1 MAMMTGDRSV
11 VISVTGAG
19 RSTSHQANYT
29 VKVPYSSMVRTIQ
42 VITKQGG
49 KITNVTVG
57 TIAPTVSPSEVPE
70 VSEVPSE
77 VLTVVPSSAPTATI
91 EPIKEPIKESKKG
104 FKPKK
109 K

>member
-11 VISVTGAG
+11 AISVTGAG
-19 RSTSHQANYT
+19 KSTSHQTNYT
-29 VKVPYSSMVRTIQ
+29 VKVPYSSMARTIQ

-57 TIAPTVSPSEVPE
+57 TMDSSAVPTVASSAVSSAVSSAAPTE
-70 VSEVPSE
+70 
-77 VLTVVPSSAPTATI
+77 TI
-91 EPIKEPIKESKKG
+91 EPIKESNKG
-104 FKPKK
+104 FKSKK

>member
-19 RSTSHQANYT
+19 RSTSHQTNYT
-29 VKVPYSSMVRTIQ
+29 VKVPYSSMAQTIQ

-49 KITNVTVG
+49 KITNMTVATTASSAVPTVTSSAVSND
-57 TIAPTVSPSEVPE
+57 APTE
-70 VSEVPSE
+70 
-77 VLTVVPSSAPTATI
+77 TI
-91 EPIKEPIKESKKG
+91 EPSKGSNKG
-104 FKPKK
+104 FKSKK

>member
-11 VISVTGAG
+11 AISVTGAG
-19 RSTSHQANYT
+19 KSTSHQTNYT
-29 VKVPYSSMVRTIQ
+29 VKVPYSSMARTIQ

-57 TIAPTVSPSEVPE
+57 TIA
-70 VSEVPSE
+70 
-77 VLTVVPSSAPTATI
+77 SSAVPNVTSSDTSSNASSDAPTETI
-91 EPIKEPIKESKKG
+91 EPIKESNKG
-104 FKPKK
+104 FKSKK

>member
-11 VISVTGAG
+11 AISVTGAG
-19 RSTSHQANYT
+19 KSTSHQTNYT
-29 VKVPYSSMVRTIQ
+29 VKVPYSSMARTIQ

-57 TIAPTVSPSEVPE
+57 TIAPSAVPN
-70 VSEVPSE
+70 V
-77 VLTVVPSSAPTATI
+77 TSSDASSDAPTETI
-91 EPIKEPIKESKKG
+91 EPIKESNKG
-104 FKPKK
+104 FKSKK

>member
-1 MAMMTGDRSV
+1 MAMMTGDRPV
-11 VISVTGAG
+11 VISVMGA
-19 RSTSHQANYT
+19 SFTSHQMNYT
-29 VKVPYSSMVRTIQ
+29 MKVPYSSMARTIQ

-49 KITNVTVG
+49 KITNVTVA
-57 TIAPTVSPSEVPE
+57 TMAPTVAPSE

-77 VLTVVPSSAPTATI
+77 VPTVLPSAAPTATI
-91 EPIKEPIKESKKG
+91 APIKVSIKESNKG